1 MAGMILC
8 GTTFR
13 TPFQPELA
21 AAAAIAHE
29 LEAALVL
36 ATVLPHDEP
45 ALRRSAGERLEER
58 AAEIRSELGV
68 EVQTRVAVGQPETEL
83 LKLASALG
91 ARLLVVGSPDGLTEH
106 RPLGSLCEHLCQR
119 AEIPVLVVRRSTP
132 FSSWLRDEA
141 PLRALLGS
149 GLGDAS
155 KSALACIGN
164 WPRVEVTVTHVAW
177 TYGEHYRLG
186 VGDRQPPERLAPDV
200 YQQLLGDLGYWATE
214 VPCRV
219 PPKLRVL
226 AGGRRADEH
235 LAEVAHEQ
243 EVDLVV
249 VGTHER
255 NHEPSVWKASTSL
268 SVLRSAP
275 CNVLAVPERF
285 LPVRSAR
292 APQVVVVP
300 TDFSPLADRA
310 IPLAASLL
318 QRGGMLHVVHV
329 AAGSPSAS
337 AELAREVE
345 ARLPK
350 DASLRGIS
358 CEARVLDGAEPW
370 LGIWRYAERKRADFI
385 CMSRHSRARAPGE
398 LLGAQTK
405 ALLEHSKLPVI
416 LVPSDRES

>member
-1 MAGMILC
+1 MILC
-8 GTTFR
+8 GTIFR
-13 TPFQPELA
+13 GSSPPELE

-29 LEAALVL
+29 LEEVLVL
-36 ATVLPHDEP
+36 ATSLPQDEP
-45 ALRRSAGERLEER
+45 TLRRSAGEYLEER
-58 AAEIRSELGV
+58 AAVMRRELHI
-68 EVQTRVAVGQPETEL
+68 EVLTRVVVGAPETEL
-83 LKLASALG
+83 LELGRSLG
-91 ARLLVVGSPDGLTEH
+91 ARLLVVGPPAGHSEP
-106 RPLGSLCEHLCQR
+106 RPLGALGEHLCQY
-119 AEIPVLVVRRSTP
+119 ADVPVLLVRSGEA
-132 FSSWLRDEA
+132 FSRWLRDEA

-155 KSALACIGN
+155 KSALSCIGN

-186 VGDRQPPERLAPDV
+186 TGDRLPRERLAPDV
-200 YQQLLGDLGYWATE
+200 YQQLLGDLGCWATE

-219 PPKLRVL
+219 PPKLRVV
-226 AGGRRADEH
+226 AGSLRVDDH
-235 LAEVAHEQ
+235 LAEAAREQ

-255 NHEPSVWKASTSL
+255 NHEPDVWKASTAR
-268 SVLRSAP
+268 SVIQSAP
-275 CNVLAVPERF
+275 CNVLSVPERF
-285 LPVRSAR
+285 MPLRSAR

-329 AAGSPSAS
+329 APGARNGSA
-337 AELAREVE
+337 ALAREVE

-350 DASLRGIS
+350 DASLRGIA
-358 CEARVLDGAEPW
+358 CEARVLDGPEPW

-385 CMSRHSRARAPGE
+385 CMSRHSRASLPGE